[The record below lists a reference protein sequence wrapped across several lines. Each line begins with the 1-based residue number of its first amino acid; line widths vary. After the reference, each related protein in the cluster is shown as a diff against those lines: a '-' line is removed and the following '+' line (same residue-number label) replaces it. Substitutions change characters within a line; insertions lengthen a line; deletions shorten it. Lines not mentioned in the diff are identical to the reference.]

1 MSAFYNEHDPR
12 AAAWLRE
19 LIADGLIPP
28 GVVDTRSIVDL
39 KPEDLYGFTQ
49 VHFFAGIGG
58 WPLALQLA
66 GWPTTRPICSCSCP
80 CQPFSGA
87 GLGLGEA
94 DERHLWPVAFNL
106 IRACGFPIIIGEQ
119 VASKAVV
126 GGSGAKAGRVAKSEA
141 EFTWIDRVFAD
152 LEGAHFSCAAVDIPA
167 AGIGEKAFA
176 EQAGI
181 LRRAVACGHPGTLG
195 REREVLALADWLDGL
210 LVGAPHIRQRLFWVG
225 IANGTGRDSRQ
236 LASEAPGHGR
246 SSLAASDALGLAIAD
261 NAERGPD
268 LAGRNERDRTETGRN
283 ESHGQ
288 SGERGEAESERVAIT
303 GSQPAG
309 RELQRPGES
318 AGSDVERASDQSGGP
333 SDTGGV
339 ALTSR
344 AERRRRRGIA
354 GSNAFE
360 ASDNPSGASVADH
373 WSDFSIIPCRDGKAR
388 RIPRQLEPD
397 DELVAHGLSR
407 LLADG
412 WSECDAKALLEAAK
426 GFPLAKGVKGRVG
439 LLRGAGNSINPF
451 VGAEFIKACMDVIDG

>member
-1 MSAFYNEHDPR
+1 MTHFYNEHDPR

-87 GLGLGEA
+87 GLGRGEA

-126 GGSGAKAGRVAKSEA
+126 GSSGSKAGRAPKSEA

-152 LEGAHFSCAAVDIPA
+152 LEGASYACAAVDIPA

-225 IANGTGRDSRQ
+225 IANGTGR
-236 LASEAPGHGR
+236 P
-246 SSLAASDALGLAIAD
+246 
-261 NAERGPD
+261 
-268 LAGRNERDRTETGRN
+268 ETGRD
-283 ESHGQ
+283 ESNGQ
-288 SGERGEAESERVAIT
+288 SGERGEAESERVEHSASFGWEQRRPESSGRGAVGGC
-303 GSQPAG
+303 GS
-309 RELQRPGES
+309 
-318 AGSDVERASDQSGGP
+318 
-333 SDTGGV
+333 GGV

>member
-1 MSAFYNEHDPR
+1 MTHFYNEHDPR

-210 LVGAPHIRQRLFWVG
+210 LVGAPHIRQRIFWVG

-246 SSLAASDALGLAIAD
+246 SSLAASDARELAIAD
-261 NAERGPD
+261 NAERRPD
-268 LAGRNERDRTETGRN
+268 LAGRNERDRPETGRD
-283 ESHGQ
+283 ESNGQ
-288 SGERGEAESERVAIT
+288 SGERGEAESERVEHSASFGWEQRRPESSGRGAVGGC
-303 GSQPAG
+303 GS
-309 RELQRPGES
+309 
-318 AGSDVERASDQSGGP
+318 
-333 SDTGGV
+333 GGV